1 MNNKIGGYFEKD
13 ENSVFLEETKKRMD
27 YDNKT
32 EYVTSGRA
40 AITLV
45 LEDYKSEFGNY
56 PASVCL
62 PNYCCL
68 TMIKPFLDCNVK
80 VKFYKIY
87 IDEKHS
93 FNVDLSS
100 VDNFFTP
107 ELFLF
112 MRYFGFELGNENDLH
127 LFLEK
132 LKKKGTTIVE
142 DITHSYFM
150 ADAMKFDVD
159 YYICSIRKWGALPS
173 GGLAMKK
180 KDVFRVSP
188 YISSDKYVED
198 QLFYM
203 KLKSQGMNSY
213 NGKSLYEKN
222 AEYNKKFNILDWKYK
237 IDSYSLNYWQSLNR
251 KRIVNKRI
259 ENGLYI
265 YENIVQ
271 NSKLRIIGNF
281 TEKTVP
287 LFIPIVFEG
296 NIVKLRKKLVEEDI
310 FLPTHWKIEYP
321 KTSNIWKKELS
332 IICDQRY
339 DGSDMKKTV
348 NIINSNSGV
357 NLNGLQK
364 FSKKNS

>member
-1 MNNKIGGYFEKD
+1 
-13 ENSVFLEETKKRMD
+13 
-27 YDNKT
+27 
-32 EYVTSGRA
+32 
-40 AITLV
+40 
-45 LEDYKSEFGNY
+45 
-56 PASVCL
+56 
-62 PNYCCL
+62 
-68 TMIKPFLDCNVK
+68 
-80 VKFYKIY
+80 
-87 IDEKHS
+87 
-93 FNVDLSS
+93 
-100 VDNFFTP
+100 
-107 ELFLF
+107 

-180 KDVFRVSP
+180 KDIFRVSP

-251 KRIVNKRI
+251 KRIVNKKNRKWLI
-259 ENGLYI
+259 YI
-265 YENIVQ
+265 RKHC
-271 NSKLRIIGNF
+271 SKFKIKN
-281 TEKTVP
+281 
-287 LFIPIVFEG
+287 
-296 NIVKLRKKLVEEDI
+296 N
-310 FLPTHWKIEYP
+310 WKFY
-321 KTSNIWKKELS
+321 
-332 IICDQRY
+332 R
-339 DGSDMKKTV
+339 
-348 NIINSNSGV
+348 
-357 NLNGLQK
+357 
-364 FSKKNS
+364 KNSSSLYTNSFRRKYSKA